1 VFAPN
6 NEFEGEWVN
15 EFEKNVEEE
24 VRLIVIRNEDVKV
37 ERFEGKICEW
47 FDEYDRYKI
56 IF

>member
-1 VFAPN
+1 MFAPN